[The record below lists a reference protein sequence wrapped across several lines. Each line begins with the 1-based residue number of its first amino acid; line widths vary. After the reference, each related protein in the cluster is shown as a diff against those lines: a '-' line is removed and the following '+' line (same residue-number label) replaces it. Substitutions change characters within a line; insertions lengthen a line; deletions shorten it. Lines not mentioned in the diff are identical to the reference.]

1 MAFNLDRKNQ
11 GSQMVNR
18 PKAGDIVEVFI
29 TGATEFGA
37 FGNTG
42 NGVYL
47 GMIHR
52 SEIAEEMVADARE
65 YFLVGEKV
73 KAVVVG
79 RRPDGKFNFS
89 TKRNGGKPRRDLSAA
104 EKPAG
109 ESGYR
114 AGLGASLVAGGKLR
128 DAFRLPKAGHRPF
141 LAVGGG
147 SFTAEDRQAPPSRTQ
162 AAAGELSAAAELE
175 KLLSKNFCAP
185 LSAAARNKLGELCQ
199 LYGPVRLTVS
209 LLEQTGDPGVAVLC
223 WVEET
228 LRKGS

>member
-11 GSQMVNR
+11 GSQTGNR
-18 PKAGDIVEVFI
+18 PKAGDVVEVFI

-79 RRPDGKFNFS
+79 RRPDGKYNFS
-89 TKRNGGKPRRDLSAA
+89 TKRLGGKARRDLSVA
-104 EKPAG
+104 EKPVLEAG
-109 ESGYR
+109 RRS
-114 AGLGASLVAGGKLR
+114 GASLVAGGKLR
-128 DAFRLPKAGHRPF
+128 DAFMLPKANPRLF
-141 LAVGGG
+141 LPVSAG
-147 SFTAEDRQAPPSRTQ
+147 SFSSEERQAPLPRVQ
-162 AAAGELSAAAELE
+162 VVAEELSPEVELE

-185 LSAAARNKLGELCQ
+185 LSAAARNKLAELCRI
-199 LYGPVRLTVS
+199 YGPVRLTVS
-209 LLEQTGDPGVAVLC
+209 LMEQTGDPAVAVLS
-223 WVEET
+223 WVEEVMK
-228 LRKGS
+228 RAN